1 MSKQF
6 ICTKKWLMGT
16 GSVSSF
22 TILGFSLSKE
32 NINYNSHMDFYQFFD
47 KEIALDL
54 FMI

>member
-1 MSKQF
+1 M
-6 ICTKKWLMGT
+6 WT

-32 NINYNSHMDFYQFFD
+32 NNNYNSHMDLYQFFD
-47 KEIALDL
+47 KDIELDL